1 MCRRGDVH
9 TWGLAV
15 LLAPP
20 AQTHND
26 DDDVLDDEFEIDA
39 SEPELDSQM
48 SHNRNDRV
56 PPVGWFADVDTNP
69 SPGEFTPT
77 RLLR

>member
-1 MCRRGDVH
+1 V
-9 TWGLAV
+9 W
-15 LLAPP
+15 
-20 AQTHND
+20 
-26 DDDVLDDEFEIDA
+26 DDEFEIDA

-56 PPVGWFADVDTNP
+56 PPVGWFADTDTNP

-77 RLLR
+77 RFLR